1 MKTILNIL
9 LLSLAIFAVA
19 KILPGVRLKSF
30 GTAIIV
36 AIVYSIINFFLFG
49 LITILTLPASILPFG
64 LFIFVINAF
73 LLWLTDKL
81 IDDFKIDNFLT
92 TLIAAF
98 LITIINNILKWI
110 F

>member
-49 LITILTLPASILPFG
+49 LITILTLPATILTFG

>member
-1 MKTILNIL
+1 MSTILNIL
-9 LLSLAIFAVA
+9 LLSLAVYVVA
-19 KILPGVRLKSF
+19 RVLPGIRLKNF

-36 AIVYSIINFFLFG
+36 AIVYSVINFLLFKI
-49 LITILTLPASILPFG
+49 LVFLTLPATILTFG

-73 LLWLTDKL
+73 LLWLTDKFL
-81 IDDFKIDNFLT
+81 DDFKIDGFFT

-98 LITIINNILKWI
+98 LITVINNVLRWI

>member
-1 MKTILNIL
+1 MNTILNIL
-9 LLSLAIFAVA
+9 LLSVVIFGVA
-19 KILPGVRLKSF
+19 RLLPGVHLKGF

-36 AIVYSIINFFLFG
+36 AIMYSIINFLLFG
-49 LITILTLPASILPFG
+49 LITLLTLPATILTFG

-81 IDDFKIDNFLT
+81 IGDFKIDSFLT
-92 TLIAAF
+92 TLVAAF
-98 LITIINNILKWI
+98 LITVFNNILKWI